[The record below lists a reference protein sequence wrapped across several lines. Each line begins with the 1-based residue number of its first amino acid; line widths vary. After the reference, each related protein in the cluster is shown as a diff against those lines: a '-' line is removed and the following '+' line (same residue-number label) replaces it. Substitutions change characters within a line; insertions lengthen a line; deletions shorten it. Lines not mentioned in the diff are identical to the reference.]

1 MVTAASRLGARRPFM
16 LMDVGN
22 PPVDGE
28 DDYTPAA
35 EAFTQ
40 GWKRLLSAVRATP
53 DPQRHFDRATETGQ
67 MLAELISENADERA
81 AAAVRIQD
89 AESLSLTVLGKRTR
103 MTKQAAGRLVGRS
116 RRRKEQ

>member
-1 MVTAASRLGARRPFM
+1 M

-28 DDYTPAA
+28 DDYAPAA

-40 GWKRLLSAVRATP
+40 GWKRLLSAVRATS
-53 DPQRHFDRATETGQ
+53 DPQRHFDRATEAGQ
-67 MLAELISENADERA
+67 MLAEFVSETADERA
-81 AAAVRIQD
+81 VAAVRIQD
-89 AESLSLTVLGKRTR
+89 AESLTLAVLGKRTR

-116 RRRKEQ
+116 RRKKGQ